1 MQVDDALNK
10 VDISVLRVKPT
21 GPNDSGLISNASSI
35 TNDDY
40 NSKRIRLGNDNYVIS
55 IQPIKD
61 ESDKNYARLGSG
73 KYPAD
78 YSRPESIVEST
89 PPDSMIYKKTVNKT
103 TIKVPSICSCCQC
116 CVQVFSLLLQCL
128 QCLGSCLCTPFC
140 CAAGV
145 FGAFAAAA
153 GVVALGVFGVIP
165 IPVDLTNAICNSENH
180 RNIFVTYENATVY
193 NYSHNISTTTTT
205 TTMITASNITA
216 AILAATNSK
225 GICFIYFSDNI
236 LLVHLKAHMQY
247 FMSTIHI

>member
-21 GPNDSGLISNASSI
+21 DPNDSGLISNASSV

-40 NSKRIRLGNDNYVIS
+40 GSKRIRLGNDNYVIS

-61 ESDKNYARLGSG
+61 ESDKNYSRLGSG
-73 KYPAD
+73 KYPGD
-78 YSRPESIVEST
+78 YAKSECSSQNTENNVT
-89 PPDSMIYKKTVNKT
+89 YKKTVNKT

-116 CVQVFSLLLQCL
+116 CVQIFSLFLQCL

-153 GVVALGVFGVIP
+153 GVVALGVFGIIP
-165 IPVDLTNAICNSENH
+165 IPVNWSNAICNPENH
-180 RNIFVTYENATVY
+180 RNIFVTYENATVF
-193 NYSHNISTTTTT
+193 NFSHVISTSSTAATTTTIT
-205 TTMITASNITA
+205 TASRMTTMSPT
-216 AILAATNSK
+216 
-225 GICFIYFSDNI
+225 GIH
-236 LLVHLKAHMQY
+236 V
-247 FMSTIHI
+247 